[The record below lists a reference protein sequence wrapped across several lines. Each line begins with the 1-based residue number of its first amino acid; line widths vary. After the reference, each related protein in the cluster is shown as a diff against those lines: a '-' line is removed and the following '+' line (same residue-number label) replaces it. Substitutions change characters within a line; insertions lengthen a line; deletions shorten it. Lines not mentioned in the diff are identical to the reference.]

1 MNDRELQIHNLT
13 PYQVEMLDHMWSLS
27 DLDEYL
33 EWFELLDQEDQDLA
47 ENLQRLLILAMIES
61 VTDEELDHCR
71 EAREY
76 LKRFQLK

>member
-1 MNDRELQIHNLT
+1 MNDRLLEIHNLT
-13 PYQVEMLDHMWSLS
+13 PYQIEMLDHMWRLDSLE
-27 DLDEYL
+27 EYL
-33 EWFELLDQEDQDLA
+33 EWFELLDQQDQDLA

-61 VTDEELDHCR
+61 VTDEELDHCC